1 MNSPEKPLEITGL
14 VVVGALSGL
23 LLPAGLGLL
32 LAAAGLLPSALTDA
46 QRWYALIA
54 GMFLSGF
61 GVCTAPLGLPVLL
74 RLLRVPVNA
83 TLALKKILTN
93 AWLLSA
99 ATLGLAAYAAW
110 KLWPVLAAIG
120 NDASFNATYGV
131 LCLLA
136 GNGVRLALEIAALRK
151 RLQFG
156 TVKLEPDLI
165 KCGPGEKA
173 QTVLRMSRKAASVEA
188 SLELCTE
195 DEGEDVI
202 VPAKVGPA
210 EPGADGW
217 TYRISVVVPADVQLK
232 GEDSWMLSVKACGS
246 RGVEIYLQAD
256 IEQRG
261 R

>member
-1 MNSPEKPLEITGL
+1 MSSPENTLKLTGFTAA
-14 VVVGALSGL
+14 GALSGL
-23 LLPAGLGLL
+23 ILPAGLGLL
-32 LAAAGLLPSALTDA
+32 LAAAGLLPAALTGA

-54 GMFLSGF
+54 GMFLCGF
-61 GVCTAPLGLPVLL
+61 GVCTAPLGLPVLF
-74 RLLRVPVNA
+74 RLLRMPVNA
-83 TLALKKILTN
+83 ALALKKVLTN

-99 ATLGLAAYAAW
+99 ATLGLSAYGAW
-110 KLWPVLAAIG
+110 KLWPVLDAMGSGAGSNTLYAA
-120 NDASFNATYGV
+120 

-156 TVKLEPDLI
+156 TVTLKPDLI

-173 QTVLRMSRKAASVEA
+173 QTMLRMSRKAASVEA

-195 DEGEDVI
+195 EEGADVLL
-202 VPAKVGPA
+202 PAKVGPA

-217 TYRISVVVPADVQLK
+217 TYRVSAVIPGDVPLK
-232 GEDSWMLSVKACGS
+232 GEDSWILSVRARGA

-256 IEQRG
+256 IERSG